1 MSKSLRMFVENI
13 KTESMIYITSI
24 IVAFALLGCYLLQKR
39 SDHYLS
45 EAVRIHEKYNA
56 LIEHMTEKDSIT
68 ITDKEGNDHEFTKN
82 N

>member
-13 KTESMIYITSI
+13 KTKSMIYITSI

-45 EAVRIHEKYNA
+45 EAVRIHEKYNE
-56 LIEHMTEKDSIT
+56 LIEHMSTKDSI
-68 ITDKEGNDHEFTKN
+68 IIEDREGVEHKFKKQ
-82 N
+82 